1 MVEVGEKP
9 NVAKPGWLRDQR
21 KLWRDGG
28 QVRSDT
34 NEKLTNSQ
42 SANTLIWLIWH
53 ICKVT
58 HYSFTITIFISLQ
71 FGNSPKICL
80 RFNLKIFLPCCSNTC
95 HQRWVL
101 IKVWGTVH
109 TNLYV
114 WNAFEIFEIPAWC
127 MLFKI
132 AFRWKPH
139 LAPASKNA
147 KF

>member
-1 MVEVGEKP
+1 MWKVVEVDGRP

-58 HYSFTITIFISLQ
+58 HYSFTITIFDWVYISLQ

-80 RFNLKIFLPCCSNTC
+80 RFNVNIFTLLLQYLPSEMGINKSLRHSAHKLVCLKCF
-95 HQRWVL
+95 
-101 IKVWGTVH
+101 
-109 TNLYV
+109 
-114 WNAFEIFEIPAWC
+114 WNFWNSSL
-127 MLFKI
+127 M
-132 AFRWKPH
+132 H
-139 LAPASKNA
+139 VV
-147 KF
+147 